1 MVEVTNRLIEDWLLV
16 NAFGFDNSQLK
27 IKVNDQNKKNISKY
41 IEVNWDLI
49 NKMKLMKP
57 VCITV
62 PMLYNI
68 MIMTVCFSS
77 QHIVRYGYRK
87 KIENLTYMKL
97 HP

>member
-41 IEVNWDLI
+41 IELNWDLI

-68 MIMTVCFSS
+68 MIVTVCFSS

>member
-41 IEVNWDLI
+41 IELNWDLI

-62 PMLYNI
+62 PILYNI
-68 MIMTVCFSS
+68 MIVTVCFSS

>member
-41 IEVNWDLI
+41 IELNWDLI

-68 MIMTVCFSS
+68 MVVTVCFSS

>member
-68 MIMTVCFSS
+68 MIVTVCFSS

-87 KIENLTYMKL
+87 KLRI
-97 HP
+97 

>member
-68 MIMTVCFSS
+68 MIVTVCFSS